1 MPDSISTGFLA
12 KDAGTALDRAGIRCL
27 LLAFVYRS
35 RGCCHLDYSG
45 YAGSSETRI
54 GSEAQYSR
62 SGNRPARMPLTFHP
76 IELTKPKRPPCMVIL
91 IADRARE
98 EEMIMSTLHGNNT
111 AFASGSRRISPQDSL
126 AKVHISIFNELKDVV
141 DKYLDEMISDV
152 RNARAAMGAWSPVV
166 NEAEQI
172 LIPIKWLQ
180 TWVFIAAA
188 QKRAEDP
195 SDQDMR
201 RPPASTEKALS
212 ELAFRSH
219 LDPEVFLKQRYDLET
234 QLGKQGLKRGDAA
247 YDEAIMRL
255 NVSQLKTIEAARKEE
270 RHAVSGGMRCEE
282 IGSGTGSVR
291 THKGS

>member
-1 MPDSISTGFLA
+1 
-12 KDAGTALDRAGIRCL
+12 
-27 LLAFVYRS
+27 
-35 RGCCHLDYSG
+35 
-45 YAGSSETRI
+45 
-54 GSEAQYSR
+54 
-62 SGNRPARMPLTFHP
+62 MPLTFRA
-76 IELTKPKRPPCMVIL
+76 IELTKPKRPPCIFIL
-91 IADRARE
+91 IADKAGE

-111 AFASGSRRISPQDSL
+111 AFGSASRRISPQDSL

-152 RNARAAMGAWSPVV
+152 RNARAAMGAWSPIV

-188 QKRAEDP
+188 QKRAEVFDP

-201 RPPASTEKALS
+201 RAPASTEQALS

-219 LDPEVFLKQRYDLET
+219 LDPEVFLKQRYDLES

-255 NVSQLKTIEAARKEE
+255 NVSQLKTIEAAQE
-270 RHAVSGGMRCEE
+270 RHAVSGGMRREE
-282 IGSGTGSVR
+282 IGSGTGGVR

>member
-1 MPDSISTGFLA
+1 
-12 KDAGTALDRAGIRCL
+12 
-27 LLAFVYRS
+27 
-35 RGCCHLDYSG
+35 
-45 YAGSSETRI
+45 
-54 GSEAQYSR
+54 
-62 SGNRPARMPLTFHP
+62 
-76 IELTKPKRPPCMVIL
+76 MVIL
-91 IADRARE
+91 IADRAGE

-111 AFASGSRRISPQDSL
+111 AFASASRRISPQDSL

-141 DKYLDEMISDV
+141 DKYLDEMIADV
-152 RNARAAMGAWSPVV
+152 SNARAAMGAWSPIV

-188 QKRAEDP
+188 QKRAEVFDP
-195 SDQDMR
+195 SGQDMR
-201 RPPASTEKALS
+201 RAPASTEQALS
-212 ELAFRSH
+212 ELAFRSQ

-247 YDEAIMRL
+247 YDEAMMQL

-282 IGSGTGSVR
+282 IGSGTGGVR